1 MRATATRVLVADD
14 VRDSADTVAELLGT
28 QGIEARAVY
37 DGRTAH
43 KLADSWKPD
52 GAVLDLALP
61 CLTGYEVARE
71 LRARYGPAIRLV
83 AYTGCAEDTARAE
96 AKVSGF
102 DDFLLKP
109 VEPADLL
116 MALGKPVAELVRRS
130 VDMRLEQLR
139 RQVELGDS
147 LLRHGLARP
156 ESLPNICVFLE
167 RAFHACRESIEEIPA
182 TPAEREAILRDID
195 RIEARILRT
204 RSRH

>member
-1 MRATATRVLVADD
+1 MAHPAPVKILLVDD
-14 VRDSADTVAELLGT
+14 RPENL
-28 QGIEARAVY
+28 
-37 DGRTAH
+37 
-43 KLADSWKPD
+43 
-52 GAVLDLALP
+52 LAL
-61 CLTGYEVARE
+61 
-71 LRARYGPAIRLV
+71 
-83 AYTGCAEDTARAE
+83 E
-96 AKVSGF
+96 AMP
-102 DDFLLKP
+102 D
-109 VEPADLL
+109 
-116 MALGKPVAELVRRS
+116 VAELVRRS

>member
-1 MRATATRVLVADD
+1 MARKILIFGASYGA
-14 VRDSADTVAELLGT
+14 LLG
-28 QGIEARAVY
+28 A
-37 DGRTAH
+37 
-43 KLADSWKPD
+43 KLA
-52 GAVLDLALP
+52 LAGHGV
-61 CLTGYEVARE
+61 T
-71 LRARYGPAIRLV
+71 LV
-83 AYTGCAEDTARAE
+83 CTARTE